1 MNILLFSIINLLN
14 LLIIYLINKYRISIS
29 KKLKLIDFPDSSR
42 KIHFKETPLI
52 GGLII
57 VIIYFT
63 NTVFFFYTFDISSNS
78 LFILVLTLWGF
89 LIGYLDDRIS
99 VNPYLRLFLIGGAL
113 LIILSLNDNLVI
125 RNLYFELTNFN
136 LVLNYLSI
144 PFTILSILLLVNAI
158 NLSDGINSLAMI
170 IIIYFSLYLYFNTL
184 DQNKYLIINLI
195 ISLTI
200 LSYLNFK
207 GNFFLGN
214 SGSYQLGMLIS
225 LSIISSYNSKLD
237 QGIMTNSEELFII
250 LILPGLDM
258 FRIFIERLINK
269 QNPFSGDKQHLHHY
283 LIKKYSLKISLFAYL
298 IMLSTPYICYQVTNY
313 KPILIITASII
324 SYFIIIFHLRKFNL
338 K

>member
-1 MNILLFSIINLLN
+1 M
-14 LLIIYLINKYRISIS
+14 
-29 KKLKLIDFPDSSR
+29 
-42 KIHFKETPLI
+42 
-52 GGLII
+52 
-57 VIIYFT
+57 
-63 NTVFFFYTFDISSNS
+63 
-78 LFILVLTLWGF
+78 
-89 LIGYLDDRIS
+89 
-99 VNPYLRLFLIGGAL
+99 
-113 LIILSLNDNLVI
+113 
-125 RNLYFELTNFN
+125 
-136 LVLNYLSI
+136 SI

-258 FRIFIERLINK
+258 FRIFIERLIKEFVSFCVGLPCGN
-269 QNPFSGDKQHLHHY
+269 NPRSPGY
-283 LIKKYSLKISLFAYL
+283 L
-298 IMLSTPYICYQVTNY
+298 
-313 KPILIITASII
+313 ASIYT
-324 SYFIIIFHLRKFNL
+324 SFIICNKYTQT